1 MLWCER
7 ETPLTVSCVPTSG
20 PHQLVVLL
28 GKLKEMHPWG
38 WTFKFHGQA
47 ELPVL
52 SLLPDYPCSVTI

>member
-7 ETPLTVSCVPTSG
+7 ETPLTGSCVLTSG
-20 PHQLVVLL
+20 PYQLVVLL

-38 WTFKFHGQA
+38 VDLKFHGQA

-52 SLLPDYPCSVTI
+52 SQLPTSHAM